1 MSAKFGL
8 IDAQKADYPI
18 VKMCEWVEVST
29 SGYYEWLNRSTSATA
44 ARREHLTTLVCAIFH
59 HSDQTYGYR
68 RVHAQLLRQ
77 GELVGPELVRELMRE
92 QDLVACQPRPWRPIT
107 TVPGD
112 PGPIP
117 DLVNRDFT
125 ADAPGKKMVGD
136 ITYIPTWQGWLY
148 LATVIDCYT
157 KACIGYAMA
166 DHLRTELVIDA
177 LTMATRNYPLA
188 DDAIFHS
195 DRGTQYTS
203 AAFAAATGHLNIRR
217 SVGATG
223 VCYDNAL
230 AESFNATVKVERV
243 NRTVYP
249 TREHA
254 RKDVARYI
262 EFRYN
267 TQRIHSALGYQTP
280 QEVYDEYRNRQLAA

>member
-1 MSAKFGL
+1 MTAKFEF
-8 IDAQKADYPI
+8 IDAQKADFPI
-18 VKMCEWVEVST
+18 VKMCLWTEVST
-29 SGYYEWLNRSTSATA
+29 SGYYEWRDRAASATA
-44 ARREHLTTLVCAIFH
+44 IRRAHLKRLVKAIFE

-68 RVHAQLLRQ
+68 RVHAQLVRQ
-77 GELVGPELVRELMRE
+77 GEQVSLELVRELMRDL
-92 QDLVACQPRPWRPIT
+92 DLVACQPRPWRPTT

-125 ADAPGKKMVGD
+125 ATAPGQKMVGD
-136 ITYIPTWQGWLY
+136 ITYIQTWQGWLY

-177 LTMATRNYPLA
+177 LTMAARNYSFVEG
-188 DDAIFHS
+188 AIFHS

-203 AAFAAATGHLNIRR
+203 AAYAAATGRLNIRQ

-223 VCYDNAL
+223 VCFDNAL
-230 AESFNATVKVERV
+230 AESFNAAVKVERV

-267 TQRIHSALGYQTP
+267 SQRLHSALGYQTP
-280 QEVYDEYRNRQLAA
+280 QEVYDEYLNRQSAA

>member
-1 MSAKFGL
+1 M
-8 IDAQKADYPI
+8 
-18 VKMCEWVEVST
+18 
-29 SGYYEWLNRSTSATA
+29 
-44 ARREHLTTLVCAIFH
+44 
-59 HSDQTYGYR
+59 
-68 RVHAQLLRQ
+68 HAQLGRQ
-77 GELVGPELVRELMRE
+77 REQVSAELVRELMRE
-92 QDLVACQPRPWRPIT
+92 LGLVPCQPRPYRPTT
-107 TVPGD
+107 TVAGD

-125 ADAPGKKMVGD
+125 ADAPGQKMVGD
-136 ITYIPTWQGWLY
+136 ITYIATAEGWLY

-166 DHLRTELVIDA
+166 DHLRTELVTDA
-177 LTMATRNYPLA
+177 LHMAARNYPLA
-188 DDAIFHS
+188 SGAIFHS

-203 AAFAAATGHLNIRR
+203 AAYATATELLDIRR

-223 VCYDNAL
+223 VCFDNAL
-230 AESFNATVKVERV
+230 AESFNAAVKVERV
-243 NRTVYP
+243 NRTTYL

-267 TQRIHSALGYQTP
+267 TQRLHSALGYQTP